1 MDYNEFL
8 FRAQED
14 LAAAMPEKVITRET
28 VNKLQGVS
36 YEGLAVR
43 QEGTSVAVMLNME
56 AMFARMEG
64 GADYRQVLSDMLNIV
79 DNNSVDISQ
88 KEMDF
93 ISDYNQIR
101 NRLTVDLVGQDL
113 NRDRLKDIPHF
124 DMADLSVVY
133 RIDLTDEMER
143 MDGRT
148 SVLVTNQLLERYGV
162 SPEQLHQDA
171 VENASRQEPAVVR
184 SMGMVLAGMDAMP
197 PLKEEDIP
205 PLLVATNPSMTF
217 GASVVAYP
225 GFMEKAAEQFQGNFF
240 ILPSSVH
247 EVLLL
252 KDDGKADY
260 RDLEAMVYQINRTEV
275 EPQERLSDHVYH
287 YDSREKVFELAEKYE
302 ART

>member
-43 QEGTSVAVMLNME
+43 QEGTSIAVMLNME

-124 DMADLSVVY
+124 D
-133 RIDLTDEMER
+133 I
-143 MDGRT
+143 
-148 SVLVTNQLLERYGV
+148 
-162 SPEQLHQDA
+162 
-171 VENASRQEPAVVR
+171 
-184 SMGMVLAGMDAMP
+184 
-197 PLKEEDIP
+197 
-205 PLLVATNPSMTF
+205 
-217 GASVVAYP
+217 
-225 GFMEKAAEQFQGNFF
+225 GFSFLY
-240 ILPSSVH
+240 I
-247 EVLLL
+247 
-252 KDDGKADY
+252 
-260 RDLEAMVYQINRTEV
+260 
-275 EPQERLSDHVYH
+275 
-287 YDSREKVFELAEKYE
+287 
-302 ART
+302 